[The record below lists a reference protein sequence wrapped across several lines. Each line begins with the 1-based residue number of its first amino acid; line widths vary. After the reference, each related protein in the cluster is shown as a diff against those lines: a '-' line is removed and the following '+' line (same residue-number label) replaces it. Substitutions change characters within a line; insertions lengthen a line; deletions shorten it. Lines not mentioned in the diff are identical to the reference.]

1 MKPDAEEEITEFEI
15 ASGKVYLVLAI
26 VCYVVLGFSYYKP
39 KYMAFLTWIST
50 VYISLR
56 LAVRTVDKYIISD
69 QEERELIDEKES
81 SSSWT
86 IFVTFSY
93 QWSIYGIIF
102 LFTSFEGTILRNTIS
117 YTTNF
122 ISGFCILIGLNGVLG
137 LQQFAN

>member
-1 MKPDAEEEITEFEI
+1 
-15 ASGKVYLVLAI
+15 
-26 VCYVVLGFSYYKP
+26 
-39 KYMAFLTWIST
+39 MAYLTWIST

-56 LAVRTVDKYIISD
+56 LAVRTVDKYMISD